1 MAINLNLAKYGDQFK
16 AFENFAREN
25 ANNMD
30 ALARI
35 GGDGLEGA
43 LLAPDGKPRAIVAK
57 TDDDKIKRFKQNL
70 FFSRNADQKALNT
83 AVRKLFLDTVLKI
96 CGVEKVKDLPP
107 AVRKR
112 GRLWQRRPSA
122 LRPPNPSRD
131 GGDSRRGRR
140 ADTHFR
146 ESGK

>member
-83 AVRKLFLDTVLKI
+83 AVRYPFP
-96 CGVEKVKDLPP
+96 G
-107 AVRKR
+107 KR
-112 GRLWQRRPSA
+112 QMRYSA
-122 LRPPNPSRD
+122 LFCPA
-131 GGDSRRGRR
+131 
-140 ADTHFR
+140 ADWRTR
-146 ESGK
+146 SIPDWCSSSG

>member
-1 MAINLNLAKYGDQFK
+1 MAINLNLAKYGDQCK

-35 GGDGLEGA
+35 GGDRLEGA

-96 CGVEKVKDLPP
+96 CGVERINAPFL
-107 AVRKR
+107 RELYC
-112 GRLWQRRPSA
+112 GRQYNL
-122 LRPPNPSRD
+122 L
-131 GGDSRRGRR
+131 
-140 ADTHFR
+140 
-146 ESGK
+146 

>member
-70 FFSRNADQKALNT
+70 FFSRNTDQKALNT

-107 AVRKR
+107 AVRNVLNE
-112 GRLWQRRPSA
+112 GDFGNAGS
-122 LRPPNPSRD
+122 PP
-131 GGDSRRGRR
+131 
-140 ADTHFR
+140 A
-146 ESGK
+146 ESKP